1 MQVSCQV
8 GKHEGCASLPPPPN
22 SLELFTLFSLPFLHF
37 YNFLGTQ
44 VEWGGGRSLV
54 LSGPCPVCCWLRI
67 SVGTRLLF
75 SFFSSSQ
82 EASLPRPPAESGIRV
97 FFLLGRVYK
106 VRQKPLNRL
115 VLPHA
120 VPILVGTSVH
130 STQSHTLV
138 YAILISR
145 ARLE

>member
-54 LSGPCPVCCWLRI
+54 LSGPRPVCCWLRI

-82 EASLPRPPAESGIRV
+82 AASLPRPPAESGIRV
-97 FFLLGRVYK
+97 FFLLGRVYSEAEAPEPASPSTPSSHSGGDFCPQ
-106 VRQKPLNRL
+106 RTKP
-115 VLPHA
+115 H
-120 VPILVGTSVH
+120 TSVCDPD
-130 STQSHTLV
+130 
-138 YAILISR
+138 
-145 ARLE
+145 

>member
-8 GKHEGCASLPPPPN
+8 GKPEGCASFPPPPN

-75 SFFSSSQ
+75 LLLQLLPGGLPSQ
-82 EASLPRPPAESGIRV
+82 ASCGEWNQSLLPFRRG
-97 FFLLGRVYK
+97 L
-106 VRQKPLNRL
+106 
-115 VLPHA
+115 
-120 VPILVGTSVH
+120 
-130 STQSHTLV
+130 
-138 YAILISR
+138 
-145 ARLE
+145 